1 MAATGPGAAM
11 RILFVTMHRPRRSPG
26 QRFRFEQYIQ
36 YLRDNGFDCDIS
48 YLISEADDRAL
59 YAPHRYAAKFGILMK
74 SVAVRLRDVLSAG
87 RYDIVFIFREALMIN
102 TAIIERL
109 LAASRAKLVFDFDDA
124 IWLPRVSEAN
134 GMLAFLRGGPSK
146 VPQILRCSDMVL
158 VGNRYLA
165 DYASA
170 YNDNVHVVPT
180 TLDTASHAPRP
191 HPPRER
197 VCIGWSG
204 SPSTIPYIDGLTPVL
219 TRLKQ
224 RFGERIYFKVM
235 GDSRYENPALSVN
248 GVTWREETEVED
260 TAELDIGLMP
270 LPDDPWTRGK
280 CGFKALLYMSL
291 AIPAVVSPIGVNA
304 DIVQDGVNGLTAI
317 TDDEWVAKLSTLIE
331 DAGLREQLGMRGRQT
346 VVEHF
351 SFDSQKDRY
360 VQLLRS
366 VA

>member
-1 MAATGPGAAM
+1 M

-26 QRFRFEQYIQ
+26 QRFRFEQYLP
-36 YLRDNGFDCDIS
+36 YLRDHGFDCDVS
-48 YLISEADDRAL
+48 YLISEADDRVL
-59 YAPHRYAAKFGILMK
+59 YAPHRYAAKFGILLK
-74 SVAVRLRDVLSAG
+74 SIAVRLGDVLSAG
-87 RYDIVFIFREALMIN
+87 RYDVVFVFREALMIN

-109 LAASRAKLVFDFDDA
+109 LAASRAKVVFDFDDA
-124 IWLPRVSEAN
+124 IWLQGVSDAN
-134 GMLAFLRGGPSK
+134 GKLAFLRRGPSK
-146 VPQILRCSDMVL
+146 VPQILRRSDMVF

-165 DYASA
+165 EYAAA

-180 TLDTASHAPRP
+180 TLDTTSHAPRP
-191 HPPRER
+191 HPPRDR
-197 VCIGWSG
+197 ICIGWSG
-204 SPSTIPYIDGLTPVL
+204 SPSTVAYVDGLTPVL
-219 TRLKQ
+219 ARLKQ
-224 RFGERIYFKVM
+224 RFGERLYFKVM
-235 GDSRYENPALSVN
+235 GDPRYENPAL
-248 GVTWREETEVED
+248 GVKGLVWREETEVED

-304 DIVQDGVNGLTAI
+304 DIVEDGVNGFTAT
-317 TDDEWVAKLSTLIE
+317 TDDEWVAKLSALIE
-331 DAGLREQLGMRGRQT
+331 DADLRARFGQRGRET
-346 VVEHF
+346 VVERF